1 MSNLRGHII
10 STVRLY
16 PDMIVSLLSAEATD
30 DEVLHRSKEP
40 ASCARG
46 EFGRQPYGMETVHC
60 LNSLHIPPTF
70 PFSTAS
76 VSSLGMHSLFSSSK
90 STTSLIK

>member
-60 LNSLHIPPTF
+60 LNSLHIPPCLPSRSPQRPSAPSGCTRCF
-70 PFSTAS
+70 PRRNRP
-76 VSSLGMHSLFSSSK
+76 HP
-90 STTSLIK
+90 